1 MNGILKRLAA
11 TTVAAVG
18 VIALATTPAQAATV
32 ITAHLE
38 IGFNTGVPAARTINL
53 SVHVPMNEYDANGY
67 LIHGGR
73 IQVRF
78 YGSDSGTD
86 PMIYG
91 PITWYKDDYGLTAG
105 PDGIRLDYGWE
116 VPQGSF
122 LNEDSGWAN
131 NGDEVYIV
139 AKFIDGDGAT
149 ISAES
154 NIEEGIY

>member
-1 MNGILKRLAA
+1 MKGILNRLAA
-11 TTVAAVG
+11 VLVATIG
-18 VIALATTPAQAATV
+18 IIGLATAPAQAATV

-67 LIHGGR
+67 LIHGAR

-78 YGSDSGTD
+78 YGSDPGTD
-86 PMIYG
+86 SVIYG
-91 PITWYKDDYGLTAG
+91 PVTWYKDDFGLTAG
-105 PDGIRLDYGWE
+105 PDGIHLDYGWE

-122 LNEDSGWAN
+122 LNEDSGWGN

-154 NIEEGIY
+154 NTEEGIY

>member
-1 MNGILKRLAA
+1 MKSVLNRLAA
-11 TTVAAVG
+11 AAVATVG
-18 VIALATTPAQAATV
+18 VIGLMTPPAQAATV

-53 SVHVPMNEYDANGY
+53 SVHVPMDEYDANGY

-86 PMIYG
+86 PVIYG
-91 PITWYKDDYGLTAG
+91 PVTWYRGDYGLTAG

-122 LNEDSGWAN
+122 LNEDDSWVN

-149 ISAES
+149 ITAES

>member
-91 PITWYKDDYGLTAG
+91 PITWYRDDYGLTAG

-139 AKFIDGDGAT
+139 AKFIDGDGVT

>member
-1 MNGILKRLAA
+1 MKSVLNRLAA
-11 TTVAAVG
+11 VIVAGVG
-18 VIALATTPAQAATV
+18 VVGLTTAPAQAATV

-53 SVHVPMNEYDANGY
+53 NVHVPMNEYDANGY
-67 LIHGGR
+67 LIHGAR

-78 YGSDSGTD
+78 YGSDPGTD

-105 PDGIRLDYGWE
+105 PDGIHLDYGWE

-122 LNEDSGWAN
+122 LNEDSGVAN

-149 ISAES
+149 ISANS
-154 NIEEGIY
+154 NTEEGLY